1 MTSTAFSATRAAR
14 SLRSGLA
21 FCMAV
26 SILSGCSSTPEPVEP
41 TLVRIE
47 LSAADSLNPDMNGR
61 PSPVVVRLFRLRQ
74 SVVFDAMDYF
84 SLTDREQETLGDEL
98 LFRESLVL
106 HPGESTVREYSM
118 EEDGRLLGIIA
129 SYRDIDASTWR
140 TSVALPVPSEPW
152 FELPDFLKWDDPT
165 LKYSARLETRAISLV
180 PHAEQ

>member
-1 MTSTAFSATRAAR
+1 MMFYVYSAV
-14 SLRSGLA
+14 SLIPGMRSGLA
-21 FCMAV
+21 LCLSLFV
-26 SILSGCSSTPEPVEP
+26 LSGCSSAPKPSEP

-61 PSPVVVRLFRLRQ
+61 PSPVVVRLFRLRH

-84 SLTDREQETLGDEL
+84 SLTDREQETLGNEM

-106 HPGESTVREYSM
+106 HPGESAVREYSM
-118 EEDGRLLGIIA
+118 EEDGRLLGVIA

-140 TSVALPVPSEPW
+140 ASVALPEPHEPW
-152 FELPDFLKWDDPT
+152 FELPEFLRWGDRT

-180 PHAEQ
+180 PHTEK